1 MDEDFKIILKKRASL
16 GYMKFNQVTKEL
28 KFSMHSMANN

>member
-1 MDEDFKIILKKRASL
+1 MDEDFKIILKKEHSL
-16 GYMKFNQVTKEL
+16 GYMKFNQVTKKL